1 MTTPHWL
8 RIDDVDPVCDRLRAF
23 GWLAPNEALTGVTS
37 AGNGNLNLTLRVSAS
52 ERSAILKQARP
63 WVERYPSIAA
73 PVERSAVEAGF
84 YRLIHAAPAMTGFMP
99 RLLGVDPDWHILLIE
114 DAGVQAEGTRHY
126 SRFFADTDHQARL
139 IDFLVRLHAL
149 NPPPSALPCNRAMLT
164 VNHAHIFALPFAQA
178 DRDLADRAALLGDRY
193 LQGKGSLLHGDF
205 FPEAWV
211 YGPNGVLVIDPE
223 FCLFGPP
230 EFDLGVMAAH
240 LIIAGGAASSSADL
254 SAHYQSQGGA
264 PVDRVQLAHYAGI
277 EIWRRL
283 LGVAPV
289 SLPIDDDRRKT
300 LIALAAHLIRQ

>member
-1 MTTPHWL
+1 MRTPHWL
-8 RIDDVDPVCDRLRAF
+8 CIDDVDPVCDRLRAL
-23 GWLAPNEALTGVTS
+23 GWLAPEEDLTSVAS

-52 ERSAILKQARP
+52 QRSAILKQARP

-84 YRLIHAAPAMTGFMP
+84 YRLVHAAPAMTGFMP

-114 DAGVQAEGTRHY
+114 DAGVQAEATTHY
-126 SRFFADTDHQARL
+126 ARFFADTDHRTRL

-149 NPPPSALPCNRAMLT
+149 NPPPSALPCNQGMLT

-178 DRDLADRAALLGDRY
+178 DRDLADTAALLGNRY
-193 LQGKGSLLHGDF
+193 LLGEGSLLHGDF

-211 YGPNGVLVIDPE
+211 YGPKGVQVIDPE

-240 LIIAGGAASSSADL
+240 LLIAGGNASSPDDL
-254 SAHYQSQGGA
+254 SAHYRSHGGA
-264 PVDRVQLAHYAGI
+264 PVDRVLVARYAGI

-283 LGVAPV
+283 KGVAPV
-289 SLPIDDDRRKT
+289 SLPIGDDRHTT
-300 LIALAAHLIRQ
+300 LIAHAAHLIRQ